1 MDVFQ
6 RCGAC
11 GTPHSVSTLPLYRRL
26 LYATAV
32 VLGVMGAAEGIARG
46 IWSPEAVAINPSL
59 AYLADHPTLFWTLR
73 PGLSDYVTVDG
84 FTLTSNRLGL
94 RDDPISDPAPAARV
108 LSMGESTTWGHGVE
122 AEQTYSQRIE
132 RQLQA
137 DGWDAE
143 VINAGIG
150 AWTIWQSYVF
160 LAEHGAALAPD
171 VVMLYH
177 LHNDQLP
184 RGVAD
189 ENNHLYQVPHTD
201 RQLHERRRP
210 YRRPLALLYQSR
222 LYLALRNHMLALP
235 DLPEASDTMEPVAV
249 GEVRVP
255 MADRRQ
261 ALDGIAAICQSIG
274 ARLVVIMPVYRGHT
288 GRDRVLVEFAFSSA
302 ARYANLPVSKH
313 EAGVPDAGFYQDP
326 IHPTAE
332 GHRHIA
338 SWLYPIVEAELRQN
352 PDSARSA
359 PTPREGRSQSCT
371 STPIQHADLS
381 SSEGLQTQDRIK
393 TSAYV
398 SFSGTVSC
406 EGCAAPLVLR
416 ARPFVPPDQP
426 SDDKVRYTALRMTC
440 PGPFSI
446 ALPVST
452 ESIALEVVVDRDGD
466 GLLSAGERSI
476 VLSEG
481 GQLIADQSRTGL
493 RLDVT
498 APVSAPDAPASP

>member
-1 MDVFQ
+1 MS
-6 RCGAC
+6 
-11 GTPHSVSTLPLYRRL
+11 TPPLYRRL

-32 VLGVMGAAEGIARG
+32 VLGLVGAAEGIARWV
-46 IWSPEAVAINPSL
+46 WSPEAVVINPSL

-73 PGLSDYVTVDG
+73 PDLSDYVTADG

-122 AEQTYSQRIE
+122 SEQTYSQRLE
-132 RQLQA
+132 RKLQA

-189 ENNHLYQVPHTD
+189 ANNHLYQVPHTD
-201 RQLHERRRP
+201 RQLHERRKP

-235 DLPEASDTMEPVAV
+235 DLPEAGGTMEPVAV

-255 MADRRQ
+255 IADRRL
-261 ALDGIAAICQSIG
+261 ALDGIAAICESIG

-288 GRDRVLVEFAFSSA
+288 GRDRVLVEFAFDHE
-302 ARYANLPVSKH
+302 ARYVNLPVSKH
-313 EAGVPDAGFYQDP
+313 EAGVSDAGFYLDP

-338 SWLYPIVEAELRQN
+338 SWLHPFVEAELRQN

-359 PTPREGRSQSCT
+359 PARREDSRQACT

-406 EGCAAPLVLR
+406 EGCSEPLVLR

-426 SDDKVRYTALRMTC
+426 SDGKVRYTAIRVPC

-452 ESIALEVVVDRDGD
+452 ESIALELVVDRDGD
-466 GLLSAGERSI
+466 GLLSTGERSI
-476 VLSEG
+476 VLSDD
-481 GQLIADQSRTGL
+481 GQLIASQSRTGL
-493 RLDVT
+493 MLDAT
-498 APVSAPDAPASP
+498 APLPPQDAPDSP